1 MPRLRIVSPNQL
13 DLCRRRCGRGFS
25 YLDAQGHRIAD
36 KAALARFR
44 ALAIPPA
51 YSQVRIASDER
62 AHIQAVGRDE
72 AGRLQYRYH
81 PEWERRRENRK
92 ALNMVKLLRTLPRIR
107 AAVRRDLA
115 SPKLDRNK
123 AIACAVALIDSTHI
137 RVGGTAYARDNGSH
151 GAATLL
157 KRHLTIKAGR
167 VELRF
172 RGKGGK
178 PIRCMTDDAAL
189 ARALGRLRALSGPR
203 LFQFVSA
210 DGALHPIEAGDI
222 NAYLRDISGIDV
234 TAKDLRLLGASK
246 WAVQELAALTPAL
259 NIAGRKRQIAAV
271 IRQVSYH
278 LVNTPA
284 VARKSYVP
292 ALILDSFKTG
302 KLRAAFMKARSSSY
316 RRRAEAA
323 LHLLATKEQTV

>member
-1 MPRLRIVSPNQL
+1 MPRLKIVSPDRL
-13 DLCRRRCGRGFS
+13 DVRRRRCGRGFL
-25 YLDAQGHRIAD
+25 YVDAAGRRITD
-36 KAALARFR
+36 EAALARFR

-51 YSQVRIASDER
+51 YSQVRIASDEW
-62 AHIQAVGRDE
+62 AHIQAIGRDE

-81 PEWERRRENRK
+81 SEWERRRENRK
-92 ALNMVKLLRTLPRIR
+92 VLNMMKLVRTLPRIR
-107 AAVRRDLA
+107 AAIRRDLA

-137 RVGGTAYARDNGSH
+137 RVGGAAYARDNGSH

-157 KRHLTIKAGR
+157 KRHVTITASR
-167 VELRF
+167 VELNF

-178 PIRCMTDDAAL
+178 PIRRRTEDPAL
-189 ARALGRLRALSGPR
+189 ARALNRMRTLSGPR
-203 LFQFVSA
+203 LFQFVDA
-210 DGALHPIEAGDI
+210 DGTRHPIEAEDI
-222 NAYLRDISGIDV
+222 NAYLRSISGLDV

-246 WAVQELAALTPAL
+246 WAVQELAALTPA
-259 NIAGRKRQIAAV
+259 NSIAGRKRQIAAV
-271 IRQVSYH
+271 MRQVSGH

-292 ALILDSFKTG
+292 ALIIDSFKTG
-302 KLRAAFMKARSSSY
+302 RLHDAFTKARSSSY

-323 LHLLATKEQTV
+323 LHLLVTKEQTV

>member
-1 MPRLRIVSPNQL
+1 MPRLRIVSPDQL
-13 DLCRRRCGRGFS
+13 DLRRRRCGRGFS
-25 YLDAQGHRIAD
+25 YLDAAGHRITD
-36 KAALARFR
+36 KTALARFR

-51 YSQVRIASDER
+51 YSQVRIAADEQ
-62 AHIQAVGRDE
+62 AHIQAIGRDE

-81 PEWERRRENRK
+81 SEWERRRENRK
-92 ALNMVKLLRTLPRIR
+92 ALNMVRLVRTLPRIR
-107 AAVRRDLA
+107 AAIRRDLA

-123 AIACAVALIDSTHI
+123 AIACAIALIDSTHI
-137 RVGGTAYARDNGSH
+137 RVGGAAYARDNGSH

-157 KRHLTIKAGR
+157 KRHVTIKAGR

-178 PIRCMTDDAAL
+178 PIHCMTEDAAL
-189 ARALGRLRALSGPR
+189 ARALGRLRTLSGPR
-203 LFQFVSA
+203 LFQFVNA
-210 DGALHPIEAGDI
+210 DGSRRLIEAGDI

-246 WAVQELAALTPAL
+246 WAVQELAALTPARSV
-259 NIAGRKRQIAAV
+259 AGRKRQIAAV
-271 IRQVSYH
+271 MRQVSYH

-292 ALILDSFKTG
+292 ALIVESFKTG
-302 KLRAAFMKARSSSY
+302 RLQAAFMKARSRGY

-323 LHLLATKEQTV
+323 LHLLATKERSV

>member
-1 MPRLRIVSPNQL
+1 MPRLRIISPHEL
-13 DLCRRRCGRGFS
+13 DIRRCRRGRGFS
-25 YLDAQGHRIAD
+25 YVDSSGRRITD
-36 KAALARFR
+36 KAILARLR
-44 ALAIPPA
+44 SLAVPPA
-51 YSQVRIASDER
+51 YEQVRIASDEW

-92 ALNMVKLLRTLPRIR
+92 ARHVVDLLRTLPKIR
-107 AAVRRDLA
+107 AAIRRDLA

-123 AIACAVALIDSTHI
+123 AIACAVALIDTTHI
-137 RVGGTAYARDNGSH
+137 RVGGAAYARENGSR

-157 KRHLTIKAGR
+157 KRHVTIKADR

-178 PIRCMTDDAAL
+178 VVRASAQDAAL
-189 ARALGRLRALSGPR
+189 ARALSRMRLLAGPR
-203 LFQFVSA
+203 LFQFIAA
-210 DGALHPIEAGDI
+210 DGTRHPIGADDI
-222 NAYLRDISGIDV
+222 NAYLREISGIDI

-246 WAVQELAALTPAL
+246 WAVQELAALTPAPSTS
-259 NIAGRKRQIAAV
+259 GRKRQIAAV
-271 IRQVSYH
+271 MRRVSSL

-284 VARKSYVP
+284 VTRKSYVP
-292 ALILDSFKTG
+292 TLIVNAFKTG
-302 KLRAAFMKARSSSY
+302 KLRAAFAKARSSSH

-323 LHLLATKEQTV
+323 LHLLASKAQAL

>member
-1 MPRLRIVSPNQL
+1 MPRLKIVSPDQL
-13 DLCRRRCGRGFS
+13 DLRRRRCGRGFS
-25 YLDAQGHRIAD
+25 YVDAAGHRITD

-51 YSQVRIASDER
+51 YAQVRIASDER
-62 AHIQAVGRDE
+62 AHIQAIGRDE

-92 ALNMVKLLRTLPRIR
+92 TLNMMKLVRTLPRIR
-107 AAVRRDLA
+107 AAIRRDLA

-137 RVGGTAYARDNGSH
+137 RVGGAAYARDNGSH

-157 KRHLTIKAGR
+157 KRHVTITASR

-178 PIRCMTDDAAL
+178 PIRRRAEDAAL
-189 ARALGRLRALSGPR
+189 ARALARLRTLSGPR
-203 LFQFVSA
+203 LFQFVDA
-210 DGALHPIEAGDI
+210 EGARHAIEADDI
-222 NAYLRDISGIDV
+222 NAYLRSISGIDV

-246 WAVQELAALTPAL
+246 WAVEELAALTPARSM
-259 NIAGRKRQIAAV
+259 AGRKRQIAAV
-271 IRQVSYH
+271 MRQVSYH

-284 VARKSYVP
+284 VVRKSYVP
-292 ALILDSFKTG
+292 ALIIDSFKTG
-302 KLRAAFMKARSSSY
+302 RLHTAFMKARSSGY
-316 RRRAEAA
+316 RRRSEAA
-323 LHLLATKEQTV
+323 LGLLAAKEQTV